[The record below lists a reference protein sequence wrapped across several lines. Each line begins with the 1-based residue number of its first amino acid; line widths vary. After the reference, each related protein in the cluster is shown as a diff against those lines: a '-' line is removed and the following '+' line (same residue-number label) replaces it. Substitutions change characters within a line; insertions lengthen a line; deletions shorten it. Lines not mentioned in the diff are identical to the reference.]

1 LVEGPLR
8 AQTRWVPSRAQ
19 LVAFCLALLFLA
31 GSLGY
36 GLGTRSSQS
45 QEDGGSE
52 AEVGFLV
59 DMIAHH
65 EQAVTMSK
73 VALSAGM
80 PEGVASFALEVV
92 SDQRYEIGV
101 MEALLQRWGRS
112 VEGLASAPA
121 MAWMGS
127 AVDRDA
133 MPGMASE
140 ADLSRLSEARGEEA
154 AALWLAMMTTHHEG
168 GVHMASAGASR
179 IEDRYL
185 RDLAARMAR
194 VQAVEIKDY
203 SAARARLGLPAPTG
217 LTPVPVPA
225 GDADADAD
233 GGHGH

>member
-8 AQTRWVPSRAQ
+8 AQTRCVPSRAQ

-31 GSLGY
+31 ASLGY
-36 GLGTRSSQS
+36 GIGTRSAQG
-45 QEDGGSE
+45 DGGSE

-140 ADLSRLSEARGEEA
+140 ADLERLSEARGDEA

-168 GVHMASAGASR
+168 GVHMASAGAER

-194 VQAVEIKDY
+194 VQAVEINEY
-203 SAARARLGLPAPTG
+203 EAARVRLGLPAPAG
-217 LTPVPVPA
+217 LTPVPVPEDDA
-225 GDADADAD
+225 GSDGA